1 MITTTETELFL
12 LAEEKGWEYA
22 PACDEVFLL
31 LAEEETFPVDPV
43 PVVAPK
49 VNKRK
54 LRQTAIKRYMVDVKE
69 DIDWQTI
76 ANDILNDREIFPLW
90 EGKSEDERDQ
100 YIMGIIKFCEHAC
113 FKD

>member
-31 LAEEETFPVDPV
+31 LAEQETFPVDPV
-43 PVVAPK
+43 EK
-49 VNKRK
+49 KMVNKRQ
-54 LRQTAIKRYMVDVKE
+54 LRQIAIRRYMVDVKE
-69 DIDWQTI
+69 EIDWQTI
-76 ANDILNDREIFPLW
+76 ANDMLNDRELLPLW

-100 YIMGIIKFCEHAC
+100 YIMGIVRFCEWAC